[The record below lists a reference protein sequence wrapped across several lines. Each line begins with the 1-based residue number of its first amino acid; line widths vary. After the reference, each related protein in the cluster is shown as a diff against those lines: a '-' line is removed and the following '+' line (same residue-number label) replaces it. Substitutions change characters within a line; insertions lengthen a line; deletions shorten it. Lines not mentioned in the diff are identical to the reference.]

1 MLSGDPLKMGW
12 MCEPRHNRAL
22 PLGHC
27 PLTGNLT
34 RAHSLTPAGMRTPTH
49 TLTFPHTPT
58 HTLTFT
64 YMHTLSPTGTREH
77 KDPLLLSTSP
87 NSARTCV

>member
-22 PLGHC
+22 PLGHR

-49 TLTFPHTPT
+49 TLTF
-58 HTLTFT
+58 T
-64 YMHTLSPTGTREH
+64 YMHTLSPTGTHEH